1 MSDTNRGDWIDP
13 IDVDR
18 RGFWFFGH
26 ILLYAVAAFV
36 VVFLIW
42 ADQAVLDEVTRGQ
55 ARVIPS
61 SQVQLIQNLEGGIL
75 ADVMVREGD
84 VVEKGQVLLRIDNRR
99 AESDLSDLRQQ
110 SLHLSAVV
118 ARLEGEIAR
127 KSPADIE
134 FPSELTK
141 EAPLLAEAERANAE
155 IRREQL
161 ESQLS
166 ILREQKIQKEKELES
181 LIIKEKNVKQSL
193 GLAQKQL
200 KIKKPLAD
208 QGVISQVELLQTQ
221 RDVNE
226 LKTELEA
233 TQSAIPQTEAQIKEQ
248 QNRINE
254 RISTFRSEAAEELS
268 RHRAELASVQ
278 EQLISNKDRVLR
290 TEVRSPVR
298 GTVKEIK
305 IRTIGGVIR
314 PGEDLMEIVPIE
326 DTLLVEAR
334 IKTTDSGFV
343 HLDQKA
349 VVKFDTYD
357 YSIYGG
363 LDAVVEFKSS
373 DAIEEEIGGKRDRFF
388 RVRLRTDR
396 NYLEGKAGNPL
407 EIGPGDTAIVDI
419 LTGQKTVLQYLLL
432 PLMRTRDSAFSER

>member
-1 MSDTNRGDWIDP
+1 MSDTNRGDFIDP

-61 SQVQLIQNLEGGIL
+61 SQIQLIQNLEGGIL

-110 SLHLSAVV
+110 YLHLSAVV

-127 KSPADIE
+127 KAPADIE
-134 FPSELTK
+134 FPLELTN
-141 EAPLLAEAERANAE
+141 EAPGLVDAERANAE

-166 ILREQKIQKEKELES
+166 ILREQKVQKEKELES
-181 LIIKEKNVKQSL
+181 LIIKEANVKQSL
-193 GLAQKQL
+193 ALAQKQL
-200 KIKKPLAD
+200 RIKKPLAD

-226 LKTELEA
+226 LKTELDA

-248 QNRINE
+248 QNRVNE
-254 RISTFRSEAAEELS
+254 RTSTFRSEAAEELS

-298 GTVKEIK
+298 GSVKEIK

-363 LDAVVEFKSS
+363 LHAVVEFKSS
-373 DAIEEEIGGKRDRFF
+373 DAIEEEVGGKRDRFF

-396 NYLEGKAGNPL
+396 NYLQGKGGAQL
-407 EIGPGDTAIVDI
+407 EIGPGDTAVVDI

-432 PLMRTRDSAFSER
+432 PIVRTINTAGSER

>member
-1 MSDTNRGDWIDP
+1 MTAQSQGDWIDP
-13 IDVDR
+13 ADTDR

-26 ILLYAVAAFV
+26 VLLYAVAAFV
-36 VVFLIW
+36 VVFLVW
-42 ADQAVLDEVTRGQ
+42 ADHAVLDEVTRGQ

-84 VVEKGQVLLRIDNRR
+84 VVDKGQVLLRIDNRR
-99 AESDLSDLRQQ
+99 AESDLADLRQQ
-110 SLHLSAVV
+110 ELHLSAVTS
-118 ARLEGEIAR
+118 RLEGEIAGTAPQEIAFTDR
-127 KSPADIE
+127 L
-134 FPSELTK
+134 LTD
-141 EAPLLAEAERANAE
+141 APDLVKAERHNAQ
-155 IRREQL
+155 IRAELL
-161 ESQLS
+161 ESQIG
-166 ILREQKIQKEKELES
+166 ILREQMAQKQQEINELTS
-181 LIIKEKNVKQSL
+181 KLKNVKNSL
-193 GLAQKQL
+193 GLAQQQL
-200 KIKKPLAD
+200 KIKKPLAE
-208 QGVISQVELLQTQ
+208 QGVISKVELLQAQ

-226 LKTELEA
+226 LKTELDATELSIPRAEA
-233 TQSAIPQTEAQIKEQ
+233 ALKEAE
-248 QNRINE
+248 NRVSE
-254 RISTFRSEAAEELS
+254 RTNNFRSEAADELS

-278 EQLISNKDRVLR
+278 EQLMANVDRVTR

-298 GTVKEIK
+298 GSVKEIK

-343 HLDQKA
+343 HLDQRA

-373 DAIEEEIGGKRDRFF
+373 DAIEEDINGKRDRYF

-396 NYLEGKAGNPL
+396 NYLEGKAGKEL
-407 EIGPGDTAIVDI
+407 AIGPGDTATVDI

-432 PLMRTRDSAFSER
+432 PILRTRSSAFSER

>member
-1 MSDTNRGDWIDP
+1 MSNTGQGDWIDP
-13 IDVDR
+13 TDADR

-26 ILLYAVAAFV
+26 VLLYTVAAFV
-36 VVFLIW
+36 VVFVIW

-75 ADVMVREGD
+75 ADVRVREGE
-84 VVEKGQVLLRIDNRR
+84 VVEKGQVLLRIDNTR
-99 AESDLSDLRQQ
+99 AQSDLADLRQQ
-110 SLHLSAVV
+110 DLHLDAVIG
-118 ARLEGEIAR
+118 RLEGEIAGFA
-127 KSPADIE
+127 PEEIV
-134 FPSELTK
+134 FSERLLTN
-141 EAPLLAEAERANAE
+141 APGLVKAARLNAQ

-161 ESQLS
+161 ESQLG
-166 ILREQKIQKEKELES
+166 ILREQMIQKQQEIAELTS
-181 LIIKEKNVKQSL
+181 KLKNVKNSL
-193 GLAQKQL
+193 GLAQQQL
-200 KIKKPLAD
+200 KIKKPLAE
-208 QGVISQVELLQTQ
+208 QGVISKVELLQVQ

-226 LKTELEA
+226 LKTEMDATELSIPRAEA
-233 TQSAIPQTEAQIKEQ
+233 ALKES
-248 QNRINE
+248 QNRVAEKTN
-254 RISTFRSEAAEELS
+254 TFRSEAAEELS
-268 RHRAELASVQ
+268 RHRAEWASVQ
-278 EQLISNKDRVLR
+278 EQLIGKVDSVTR
-290 TEVRSPVR
+290 TDVRSPLR

-326 DTLLVEAR
+326 DSLLVEAK

-343 HLDQKA
+343 HLDQQA

-373 DAIEEEIGGKRDRFF
+373 DAIEEEVGGKRERFF

-396 NYLEGKAGNPL
+396 SFLGTASMPL
-407 EIGPGDTAIVDI
+407 PIGPGDTAMVDI
-419 LTGQKTVLQYLLL
+419 LTGQKTVLQYLMQPIL
-432 PLMRTRDSAFSER
+432 RARDMAFRER

>member
-36 VVFLIW
+36 IVFLIW

-110 SLHLSAVV
+110 YLHLSAVV

-134 FPSELTK
+134 FPSDLTE
-141 EAPLLAEAERANAE
+141 EAPLLIDAERANAE

-166 ILREQKIQKEKELES
+166 ILREQKIQKEKELGVADHQGEERQAIS
-181 LIIKEKNVKQSL
+181 RAGAKT
-193 GLAQKQL
+193 AQ
-200 KIKKPLAD
+200 
-208 QGVISQVELLQTQ
+208 
-221 RDVNE
+221 
-226 LKTELEA
+226 
-233 TQSAIPQTEAQIKEQ
+233 
-248 QNRINE
+248 
-254 RISTFRSEAAEELS
+254 
-268 RHRAELASVQ
+268 
-278 EQLISNKDRVLR
+278 
-290 TEVRSPVR
+290 
-298 GTVKEIK
+298 
-305 IRTIGGVIR
+305 
-314 PGEDLMEIVPIE
+314 
-326 DTLLVEAR
+326 
-334 IKTTDSGFV
+334 
-343 HLDQKA
+343 DQK
-349 VVKFDTYD
+349 T
-357 YSIYGG
+357 
-363 LDAVVEFKSS
+363 
-373 DAIEEEIGGKRDRFF
+373 
-388 RVRLRTDR
+388 
-396 NYLEGKAGNPL
+396 AG
-407 EIGPGDTAIVDI
+407 GPGRD
-419 LTGQKTVLQYLLL
+419 L
-432 PLMRTRDSAFSER
+432 PGRAAADCSVT

>member
-110 SLHLSAVV
+110 YLHLSAVV

-134 FPSELTK
+134 FPSDLTK
-141 EAPLLAEAERANAE
+141 EAPLLIEAERANAE

-248 QNRINE
+248 QNRVNE
-254 RISTFRSEAAEELS
+254 RTSTFRSEAAEELS

-298 GTVKEIK
+298 GSVKEIK

-314 PGEDLMEIVPIE
+314 PGEDLMEIVPME
-326 DTLLVEAR
+326 DSLLIEAR
-334 IKTTDSGFV
+334 IKTTDNGFV

-373 DAIEEEIGGKRDRFF
+373 DAIEEEVGGKRERFF

-396 NYLEGKAGNPL
+396 TYLEGKAGQPL

-432 PLMRTRDSAFSER
+432 PIMRTRNSALSER

>member
-110 SLHLSAVV
+110 YLHLSAVV

-127 KSPADIE
+127 KSPANIE
-134 FPSELTK
+134 FPPDLTK
-141 EAPLLAEAERANAE
+141 EAPLLIEAERANAE

-248 QNRINE
+248 QNRVNE
-254 RISTFRSEAAEELS
+254 RTSTFRSEAAEELS

-298 GTVKEIK
+298 GSVKEIK

-314 PGEDLMEIVPIE
+314 PGEDLMEIVPME
-326 DTLLVEAR
+326 DSLLIEAR
-334 IKTTDSGFV
+334 IKTTDNGFV

-373 DAIEEEIGGKRDRFF
+373 DAIEEEVGGKRERFF

-396 NYLEGKAGNPL
+396 TYLEGKAGQPL

-432 PLMRTRDSAFSER
+432 PIMRTRNSALSER

>member
-1 MSDTNRGDWIDP
+1 MSNAAQGDWIDP
-13 IDVDR
+13 TDVDR

-26 ILLYAVAAFV
+26 ILLYAVAAFI
-36 VVFLIW
+36 VVFLVW
-42 ADQAVLDEVTRGQ
+42 ADHAMLDEVTRGQ

-84 VVEKGQVLLRIDNRR
+84 IVEKGQVLLRIDNRR
-99 AESDLSDLRQQ
+99 AESDLADLRQQ
-110 SLHLSAVV
+110 EMHLLAVTS
-118 ARLEGEIAR
+118 RLEGEIAG
-127 KSPADIE
+127 KAPNEIE
-134 FPSELTK
+134 FPERLMTAAPDLVKSERL
-141 EAPLLAEAERANAE
+141 NAQ
-155 IRREQL
+155 IRSEQL
-161 ESQLS
+161 DSQIG
-166 ILREQKIQKEKELES
+166 ILREQMAQKRQEIEELTS
-181 LIIKEKNVKQSL
+181 KLKNVQNSL
-193 GLAQKQL
+193 GLAQQQY
-200 KIKKPLAD
+200 KIKKPLAE
-208 QGVISQVELLQTQ
+208 QGVISKVELLQVQ

-226 LKTELEA
+226 LKTELDATELSIPRAQAALKEA
-233 TQSAIPQTEAQIKEQ
+233 E
-248 QNRINE
+248 NRVNE
-254 RISTFRSEAAEELS
+254 RTNTFRSEAAEELS
-268 RHRAELASVQ
+268 RHRAELASVR
-278 EQLISNKDRVLR
+278 EQLTSNTDRVSR

-314 PGEDLMEIVPIE
+314 PGEDLMEIVPME

-373 DAIEEEIGGKRDRFF
+373 DAIEEEVGGKRDRFF

-396 NYLEGKAGNPL
+396 NYLEGKAGKQL

-432 PLMRTRDSAFSER
+432 PILRTRKSAFGER

>member
-110 SLHLSAVV
+110 YLHLSAVV

-134 FPSELTK
+134 FPSDLTK
-141 EAPLLAEAERANAE
+141 EAPLLIEAERANAE

-248 QNRINE
+248 QNRVNE
-254 RISTFRSEAAEELS
+254 RTSTFRSEAAEELS

-298 GTVKEIK
+298 GSVKEIK

-314 PGEDLMEIVPIE
+314 PGEDLMEIVPME
-326 DTLLVEAR
+326 DSLLIEAR
-334 IKTTDSGFV
+334 IKTTDNGFV

-373 DAIEEEIGGKRDRFF
+373 DAIEEEVGGKRERFF

-396 NYLEGKAGNPL
+396 TYLEGKAGQPL

-432 PLMRTRDSAFSER
+432 PIMRTRNSALTER

>member
-1 MSDTNRGDWIDP
+1 MSNAAQGDWIDP
-13 IDVDR
+13 TDVDR
-18 RGFWFFGH
+18 KGFWFFGH
-26 ILLYAVAAFV
+26 ILLYAVAAFI
-36 VVFLIW
+36 VVFLVW
-42 ADQAVLDEVTRGQ
+42 ADHAVLDEVTRGQ

-84 VVEKGQVLLRIDNRR
+84 IVDKGQVLLRIDNRR
-99 AESDLSDLRQQ
+99 AESDLADLRQQ
-110 SLHLSAVV
+110 EMHLLAVTS
-118 ARLEGEIAR
+118 RLEGEIAR
-127 KSPADIE
+127 KAPDDIE
-134 FPSELTK
+134 FPERLLTDASGLVK
-141 EAPLLAEAERANAE
+141 AERLNAQ
-155 IRREQL
+155 IRSEQL
-161 ESQLS
+161 DSQIG
-166 ILREQKIQKEKELES
+166 ILREQMAQKQQEIEELTS
-181 LIIKEKNVKQSL
+181 KLKNVKTSL
-193 GLAQKQL
+193 GLAQQQY
-200 KIKKPLAD
+200 KIKKPLAE
-208 QGVISQVELLQTQ
+208 QGVISKVELLQVQ

-226 LKTELEA
+226 LKTELDATELSIPRAEA
-233 TQSAIPQTEAQIKEQ
+233 ALKEAE
-248 QNRINE
+248 NRVNE
-254 RISTFRSEAAEELS
+254 RTNTFRSEAAEELS

-278 EQLISNKDRVLR
+278 EQLTSNTDRVSR

-314 PGEDLMEIVPIE
+314 PGEDLMEIVPME

-373 DAIEEEIGGKRDRFF
+373 DAIEEEVGGKRDRFF

-396 NYLEGKAGNPL
+396 NYLEGKAGRQL

-432 PLMRTRDSAFSER
+432 PILRTRNSAFGER

>member
-1 MSDTNRGDWIDP
+1 MSNTGQGDWIDP
-13 IDVDR
+13 TDADR

-26 ILLYAVAAFV
+26 VLLYTVAAFV
-36 VVFLIW
+36 VAFVVW

-75 ADVMVREGD
+75 ADVMVREGE
-84 VVEKGQVLLRIDNRR
+84 VVEKNQVLLRIDNTR
-99 AESDLSDLRQQ
+99 AQSDLADLKQQ
-110 SLHLSAVV
+110 DMHLQAVI
-118 ARLEGEIAR
+118 ARLEGEIAHL
-127 KSPADIE
+127 AAAEIV
-134 FPSELTK
+134 FPDRLLTD
-141 EAPLLAEAERANAE
+141 APGLVKAERLNAQ

-161 ESQLS
+161 ESQIG
-166 ILREQKIQKEKELES
+166 ILREQMVQKQQEIAELTS
-181 LIIKEKNVKQSL
+181 KLKNVKNSL
-193 GLAQKQL
+193 GLAQQQL
-200 KIKKPLAD
+200 KIKKPLAE
-208 QGVISQVELLQTQ
+208 QGVISKVELLQVQ

-226 LKTELEA
+226 LKTEMDATELSIPRAEA
-233 TQSAIPQTEAQIKEQ
+233 ALKEAE
-248 QNRINE
+248 NRVAEKTN
-254 RISTFRSEAAEELS
+254 TFRSEAAEELS
-268 RHRAELASVQ
+268 RHRAEQASVQ
-278 EQLISNKDRVLR
+278 EQLIGNQDRVTR
-290 TEVRSPVR
+290 TEVRSPLR

-326 DTLLVEAR
+326 DSLLIEAR

-343 HLDQKA
+343 GLDQKA

-373 DAIEEEIGGKRDRFF
+373 DAIEEEVGGKRERFF

-396 NYLEGKAGNPL
+396 SFLGSESQPL
-407 EIGPGDTAIVDI
+407 PIGPGDTAMVDI
-419 LTGQKTVLQYLLL
+419 LTGQKTVLQYLMQPIL
-432 PLMRTRDSAFSER
+432 RARDMALRER

>member
-1 MSDTNRGDWIDP
+1 MSDMNRGDWIDP

-36 VVFLIW
+36 IVFLIW

-110 SLHLSAVV
+110 EMHLQAVTS
-118 ARLEGEIAR
+118 RLEGEIAG
-127 KSPADIE
+127 KAPGDIE
-134 FPSELTK
+134 FPESLLND
-141 EAPLLAEAERANAE
+141 APGLIKAERLNAQ
-155 IRREQL
+155 IRSEQL
-161 ESQLS
+161 ESQIG
-166 ILREQKIQKEKELES
+166 ILREQMAQKLQEIEELNSKLE
-181 LIIKEKNVKQSL
+181 NVKNSL
-193 GLAQKQL
+193 GLAQQQL
-200 KIKKPLAD
+200 KIKKPLAE
-208 QGVISQVELLQTQ
+208 QGVISKVELLQAQ

-226 LKTELEA
+226 LKTERDSTEL
-233 TQSAIPQTEAQIKEQ
+233 SIPRAQAALKEAQ
-248 QNRINE
+248 NRVNE
-254 RISTFRSEAAEELS
+254 RTNTFRSEAAEELS

-278 EQLISNKDRVLR
+278 EQLISNTDRVSR

-298 GTVKEIK
+298 GSVKEIK

-396 NYLEGKAGNPL
+396 NYLEGKAGKAL

-432 PLMRTRDSAFSER
+432 PIMRTQNSAFSER

>member
-26 ILLYAVAAFV
+26 VLLYAVAAFV
-36 VVFLIW
+36 IVFLIW

-110 SLHLSAVV
+110 YLHLSAVV

-127 KSPADIE
+127 KSPAEIE
-134 FPSELTK
+134 FPSDLTK

-155 IRREQL
+155 IRAEQL

-248 QNRINE
+248 QNRVNE
-254 RISTFRSEAAEELS
+254 RTSTFRSEAAEELS

-298 GTVKEIK
+298 GSVKEIK

-314 PGEDLMEIVPIE
+314 PGEDLMEIVPME
-326 DTLLVEAR
+326 DSLLIEAR
-334 IKTTDSGFV
+334 IKTTDNGFV

-373 DAIEEEIGGKRDRFF
+373 DAIEEEVGGKRERFF

-396 NYLEGKAGNPL
+396 TYLEGKAGQPL

-432 PLMRTRDSAFSER
+432 PIMRTRNSAFSER

>member
-1 MSDTNRGDWIDP
+1 MSNTTQSDWIDP
-13 IDVDR
+13 TDADR

-36 VVFLIW
+36 VVFVIW
-42 ADQAVLDEVTRGQ
+42 ADQATLDEVTRGQ

-84 VVEKGQVLLRIDNRR
+84 VVEKGQVLLRIDNQR
-99 AESDLSDLRQQ
+99 AVSDFADLRQQ
-110 SLHLSAVV
+110 EMHLDAVTS
-118 ARLEGEIAR
+118 RLEGEITGRA
-127 KSPADIE
+127 PEEIV
-134 FPSELTK
+134 FPDKLLK
-141 EAPLLAEAERANAE
+141 DAPDLVKAERLNAQ
-155 IRREQL
+155 IRAAQL
-161 ESQLS
+161 ES
-166 ILREQKIQKEKELES
+166 ELG
-181 LIIKEKNVKQSL
+181 IIRAQVAQRQQEIEELHSKAKNVKNSL
-193 GLAQKQL
+193 GLAQQQL
-200 KIKKPLAD
+200 KIKKPLAE
-208 QGVISQVELLQTQ
+208 QGVISKVELLQAQ

-226 LKTELEA
+226 LKTELDATELSIPRAEA
-233 TQSAIPQTEAQIKEQ
+233 ALKEAQ
-248 QNRINE
+248 NRLNE
-254 RISTFRSEAAEELS
+254 RVNAFRSEAADELS
-268 RHRAELASVQ
+268 RHRAELASVR
-278 EQLISNKDRVLR
+278 EQLNANQDRVSR

-298 GTVKEIK
+298 GSVKEIK

-314 PGEDLMEIVPIE
+314 PGEELMEIVPIE

-334 IKTTDSGFV
+334 IKTTDSGFI

-373 DAIEEEIGGKRDRFF
+373 DAIEEEIGGKRDRYF

-396 NYLEGKAGNPL
+396 NYLEGKAGKPL

-432 PLMRTRDSAFSER
+432 PILRTRDAAFSER

>member
-1 MSDTNRGDWIDP
+1 MAQKLQEIEELNSK
-13 IDVDR
+13 
-18 RGFWFFGH
+18 
-26 ILLYAVAAFV
+26 
-36 VVFLIW
+36 
-42 ADQAVLDEVTRGQ
+42 
-55 ARVIPS
+55 
-61 SQVQLIQNLEGGIL
+61 LE
-75 ADVMVREGD
+75 
-84 VVEKGQVLLRIDNRR
+84 
-99 AESDLSDLRQQ
+99 
-110 SLHLSAVV
+110 
-118 ARLEGEIAR
+118 
-127 KSPADIE
+127 
-134 FPSELTK
+134 
-141 EAPLLAEAERANAE
+141 
-155 IRREQL
+155 
-161 ESQLS
+161 
-166 ILREQKIQKEKELES
+166 
-181 LIIKEKNVKQSL
+181 NVKNSL
-193 GLAQKQL
+193 GLAQQQL
-200 KIKKPLAD
+200 KIKKPLAE
-208 QGVISQVELLQTQ
+208 QGVISKVELLQAQ

-226 LKTELEA
+226 LKTERDSTEL
-233 TQSAIPQTEAQIKEQ
+233 SIPRAAAALKEAQ
-248 QNRINE
+248 NRVNE
-254 RISTFRSEAAEELS
+254 RTNTFRSEAAEELS

-278 EQLISNKDRVLR
+278 EQLTANTDRVSR

-298 GTVKEIK
+298 GSVKEIK

-373 DAIEEEIGGKRDRFF
+373 DAIEEEVGGKRERFF

-396 NYLEGKAGNPL
+396 TYLEGKAGQPL

-432 PLMRTRDSAFSER
+432 PIMRTRSSALSER

>member
-36 VVFLIW
+36 IVFLIW

-110 SLHLSAVV
+110 YLHLSAVV

-141 EAPLLAEAERANAE
+141 EAPLLIEAERANAE

-193 GLAQKQL
+193 ALAQKQL

-226 LKTELEA
+226 LKTEMEA
-233 TQSAIPQTEAQIKEQ
+233 AQSAIPQTEAQIKEQ
-248 QNRINE
+248 QNRVNE
-254 RISTFRSEAAEELS
+254 RTSTFRSEAAEELS

-298 GTVKEIK
+298 GSVKEIK

-314 PGEDLMEIVPIE
+314 PGEDLMEIVPME
-326 DTLLVEAR
+326 DSLLIEAR
-334 IKTTDSGFV
+334 IKTTDNGFV

-373 DAIEEEIGGKRDRFF
+373 DAIEEEVGGKRERFF

-432 PLMRTRDSAFSER
+432 PIMRTRDSAFSER

>member
-26 ILLYAVAAFV
+26 ILLYTVAAFV
-36 VVFLIW
+36 IVFLIW

-110 SLHLSAVV
+110 YLHLSAVV

-134 FPSELTK
+134 FPSDLTK
-141 EAPLLAEAERANAE
+141 EAPLLIEAERANAE

-193 GLAQKQL
+193 ALAQKQL

-248 QNRINE
+248 QDRVNE
-254 RISTFRSEAAEELS
+254 RTSTFRSEAAEELS

-298 GTVKEIK
+298 GSVKEIK

-314 PGEDLMEIVPIE
+314 PGEDLMEIVPME
-326 DTLLVEAR
+326 DSLLIEAR
-334 IKTTDSGFV
+334 IKTTDNGFV

-373 DAIEEEIGGKRDRFF
+373 DAIEEEVGGKRERFF

-396 NYLEGKAGNPL
+396 TYLEGKAGQPL

-432 PLMRTRDSAFSER
+432 PIMRTRNSALSER